1 MTEAD
6 TTGIVERLREHIEAY
21 ERRDA
26 DVFIAN
32 EWIPDIDIDEI
43 KAIVSLIER
52 LTSERDA
59 LKAIVSD
66 LVKAAEPFVNFSDV
80 FEGYDSRAHP
90 QPVIRT
96 GGDTYEEITVGDL
109 RTLSEAVARAGK
121 EVK

>member
-6 TTGIVERLREHIEAY
+6 TTGIAERLLEHIEAY

-66 LVKAAEPFVNFSDV
+66 LVKAAEPFVRTANNYRARDPNYIGFGRSGT
-80 FEGYDSRAHP
+80 GYKDF
-90 QPVIRT
+90 
-96 GGDTYEEITVGDL
+96 DLGDL
-109 RTLSEAVARAGK
+109 RSLSEAVARAGK